1 MTKLSA
7 GDAAPDFKKPSS
19 SGELTLEQ
27 FRGSWLVLYFYP
39 KDNTPGCTTQACDFR
54 DLQPELNAAVVGV
67 SPDSLDSHDRF
78 ISKRGLNFPLI
89 SDTDHSLAEAYGAW
103 GERTHFGITTTG
115 LIRSTFIINPEG
127 RIAAALYSVK
137 AGGHG
142 TLVKEK
148 LEQLQA

>member
-7 GDAAPDFKKPSS
+7 GDPAPDFTKPSTN
-19 SGELTLEQ
+19 GELTLEQ

-54 DLQPELNAAVVGV
+54 DLQPKLDAAVIGV
-67 SPDSLDSHDRF
+67 SPDPLDSHDRF
-78 ISKRGLNFPLI
+78 ISKHSLTFPLI

-103 GERTHFGITTTG
+103 GKKTSFGLTTTG
-115 LIRSTFIINPEG
+115 LIRSTFIIDPEG
-127 RIAAALYSVK
+127 NVAEALYNVK
-137 AGGHG
+137 TRGHG
-142 TLVKEK
+142 DLIKSK